1 MRAKALLLLTLL
13 VAAPAFARG
22 RWPAEE
28 RIDMAVRV
36 RAAILDS
43 WAAYKKHAWGHDE
56 LKPVSNTAHDWHAQS
71 LLITPVDSLDTLLLI
86 GAKAEA
92 D

>member
-43 WAAYKKHAWGHDE
+43 A
-56 LKPVSNTAHDWHAQS
+56 
-71 LLITPVDSLDTLLLI
+71 
-86 GAKAEA
+86 
-92 D
+92 